1 MQVYQGMDIGT
12 AKPTAAEQ
20 AAVRHHLIDIADPAD
35 DFAVSTFQMAW
46 RAVRTD
52 IASRGAIPLLVGGTG
67 LYLRSVIDSLE
78 LPGVYPEAAAA
89 LEAEGLQARELF
101 ARLETLDPIA
111 ASRIDPLNERRL
123 LRALEVTIGSGRPFS
138 SFGPGMTTYPD
149 VPFQLLGLRM
159 DRDLLNERI
168 DSRYGIQMEQGF
180 LAEVEGLAARERPL
194 GRTARQALGYRELLS
209 HIEDGVSL
217 DLALEQAKFRT
228 HRFSRRQL
236 KWFRRDPRISWFDI
250 DGDRPATALVD
261 QALEMMGQ
269 T

>member
-1 MQVYQGMDIGT
+1 
-12 AKPTAAEQ
+12 
-20 AAVRHHLIDIADPAD
+20 
-35 DFAVSTFQMAW
+35 
-46 RAVRTD
+46 
-52 IASRGAIPLLVGGTG
+52 
-67 LYLRSVIDSLE
+67 
-78 LPGVYPEAAAA
+78 
-89 LEAEGLQARELF
+89 
-101 ARLETLDPIA
+101 
-111 ASRIDPLNERRL
+111 
-123 LRALEVTIGSGRPFS
+123 
-138 SFGPGMTTYPD
+138 
-149 VPFQLLGLRM
+149 M

-217 DLALEQAKFRT
+217 DLALEQVKFRT